1 MNKKIISFV
10 CAVLLAVCSAVP
22 ATANADTGH
31 NFNADN
37 FKDCIE
43 LDDTEWGKIWGG
55 RYERIFLEPRE
66 DSAVLVHLVESYP
79 DSIQFKIDKSVDEK
93 LIEQIIKEV
102 DSGFVLTCF
111 KTTSTNEYN
120 CTVHLKD
127 VNEQYAG
134 IDSKTAK
141 QLYNAISEYAVGFD
155 YEYGRYTYN
164 TITYESLTGY
174 DPFFYRDEFTEE
186 EIEEMLSEYVKNN
199 NITASVERKPD
210 SRNIYIVPENTDI
223 IEHYRL
229 ALDIFEKTG
238 LRPYG
243 VMPEGT
249 DNISGGATI
258 DVANSVDG
266 DANCDGTTSISDAVA
281 VLQFLANSEKYPITE
296 QGVFN
301 ADTDFNGIT
310 GADAAAIQKLDAGII
325 DSLPE
330 TLS

>member
-1 MNKKIISFV
+1 MNKKVISFV
-10 CAVLLAVCSAVP
+10 CSVLLAVCSAVP
-22 ATANADTGH
+22 ATVNADTGH

-66 DSAVLVHLVESYP
+66 GSKVLVRLVESYP
-79 DSIQFKIDKSVDEK
+79 DSIQLKVDKSIDEK
-93 LIEQIIKEV
+93 LIEQIIKEA
-102 DSGFVLTCF
+102 DSGLVLICF
-111 KTTSTNEYN
+111 KTTSTDEYN
-120 CTVHLKD
+120 CTVHLRD
-127 VNEQYAG
+127 SSEQYAG

-141 QLYNAISEYAVGFD
+141 QLYNALSEYAVGFD

-164 TITYESLTGY
+164 TITYEFLTGY

-186 EIEEMLSEYVKNN
+186 EIEKMLSEYVENN
-199 NITASVERKPD
+199 NITADIAHMTD
-210 SRNIYIVPENTDI
+210 SRNIYLIPENTDI

-281 VLQFLANSEKYPITE
+281 VLQFLANSEKYPLTE
-296 QGVFN
+296 QGIFN
-301 ADTDFNGIT
+301 ADTGFDGIT
-310 GADAAAIQKLDAGII
+310 GLDAAYIRMTDAGAI
-325 DSLPE
+325 
-330 TLS
+330 

>member
-1 MNKKIISFV
+1 MNKKVISFV
-10 CAVLLAVCSAVP
+10 CSVLLAVCSVVP
-22 ATANADTGH
+22 AITNADTGH

-43 LDDTEWGKIWGG
+43 LDDTEWEKIWGG

-66 DSAVLVHLVESYP
+66 DSMVLVHLVESYP
-79 DSIQFKIDKSVDEK
+79 DSIQFKIDKSIDEK

-120 CTVHLKD
+120 CTVHLRD
-127 VNEQYAG
+127 SSEQYAG

-155 YEYGRYTYN
+155 YKYGRYTYN
-164 TITYESLTGY
+164 TITYEYLTGY
-174 DPFFYRDEFTEE
+174 DPFFYHDEFTEE
-186 EIEEMLSEYVKNN
+186 EIEEMLCEYVKNN
-199 NITASVERKPD
+199 NINASVERKPD

-229 ALDIFEKTG
+229 ALDIFDKTG

-243 VMPEGT
+243 VMPDGT
-249 DNISGGATI
+249 DNISGGTTI
-258 DVANSVDG
+258 DIANSVDG
-266 DANCDGTTSISDAVA
+266 DANCDGTTSISDAVLI
-281 VLQFLANSEKYPITE
+281 LQYLANSEKYPLTE
-296 QGVFN
+296 QGIFN
-301 ADTDFNGIT
+301 ADTGFDGIT
-310 GADAAAIQKLDAGII
+310 GADASYIQMIDAGTI
-325 DSLPE
+325 
-330 TLS
+330 

>member
-1 MNKKIISFV
+1 MNKKLFPSVISLIVAGFS
-10 CAVLLAVCSAVP
+10 VLP

-31 NFNADN
+31 NFNADD
-37 FKDCIE
+37 FKDCVE

-66 DSAVLVHLVESYP
+66 GSKVLVRLVESYP
-79 DSIQFKIDKSVDEK
+79 DSIQFKVDKSIDEK
-93 LIEQIIKEV
+93 LIEQIIKEA
-102 DSGFVLTCF
+102 DSGLVLTCF
-111 KTTSTNEYN
+111 KTTSTDEYN
-120 CTVHLKD
+120 CTVHLRD
-127 VNEQYAG
+127 NSEQYAG

-141 QLYNAISEYAVGFD
+141 QLYNALSEYAVGFD
-155 YEYGRYTYN
+155 YRYGRYTYN

-186 EIEEMLSEYVKNN
+186 EIEKMLSEYVKNN
-199 NITASVERKPD
+199 NITADIAHMTD
-210 SRNIYIVPENTDI
+210 SRNIYLIPENMDI

-229 ALDIFEKTG
+229 ALDIFEETG

-243 VMPEGT
+243 IMPEGT
-249 DNISGGATI
+249 DNISGGITI

-266 DANCDGTTSISDAVA
+266 DANCDGKTSISDAVA
-281 VLQFLANSEKYPITE
+281 VLQFLANSEEYPLTE

-310 GADAAAIQKLDAGII
+310 GADAAAIQKLDAGVI
-325 DSLPE
+325 DSLTE

>member
-1 MNKKIISFV
+1 MNRKIISFV
-10 CAVLLAVCSAVP
+10 CAVLLAVCSVVP
-22 ATANADTGH
+22 AIANADTGH

-43 LDDTEWGKIWGG
+43 LEETEWGKIWGG

-66 DSAVLVHLVESYP
+66 YSVVLVHLVESYP
-79 DSIQFKIDKSVDEK
+79 DSIQFKIDKSIDEK

-120 CTVHLKD
+120 CTVHLRD
-127 VNEQYAG
+127 SSEQYAG

-155 YEYGRYTYN
+155 YKYGRYTYN
-164 TITYESLTGY
+164 TITYEYLTGY
-174 DPFFYRDEFTEE
+174 DPFFYCDEFTEE
-186 EIEEMLSEYVKNN
+186 EIEEMLCEYVKNN
-199 NITASVERKPD
+199 NINASVERKPD

-229 ALDIFEKTG
+229 ALDIFDKTG

-243 VMPEGT
+243 VMPDGT
-249 DNISGGATI
+249 DNISGGTTI
-258 DVANSVDG
+258 DIANSVDG
-266 DANCDGTTSISDAVA
+266 DANCDGTTSISDAVLI
-281 VLQFLANSEKYPITE
+281 LQYLANSEKYPLTE
-296 QGVFN
+296 QGIFN
-301 ADTDFNGIT
+301 ADTGFDGIT
-310 GADAAAIQKLDAGII
+310 GADASYIQVIDAGTI
-325 DSLPE
+325 
-330 TLS
+330 